1 MDNMQLN
8 LLRLLFS
15 SALCMGVT
23 ATYAEAVEQTSPQP
37 VMKVAQAGEKT
48 VGGQVLDETG
58 QPVIGATITVKG
70 SKLATVTDIDG
81 NFTMKVPAGAV
92 LVVSYIGYADKEV
105 AATGTDMRIS
115 LAQDEK
121 VLEEVVVTAL
131 GIKRSEKALI

>member
-48 VGGQVLDETG
+48 VGG
-58 QPVIGATITVKG
+58 
-70 SKLATVTDIDG
+70 
-81 NFTMKVPAGAV
+81 
-92 LVVSYIGYADKEV
+92 
-105 AATGTDMRIS
+105 
-115 LAQDEK
+115 
-121 VLEEVVVTAL
+121 
-131 GIKRSEKALI
+131 

>member
-58 QPVIGATITVKG
+58 QPVHLL
-70 SKLATVTDIDG
+70 SSHLP
-81 NFTMKVPAGAV
+81 VPLSSPVGVMSAPP
-92 LVVSYIGYADKEV
+92 LP
-105 AATGTDMRIS
+105 R
-115 LAQDEK
+115 
-121 VLEEVVVTAL
+121 
-131 GIKRSEKALI
+131 R